1 MGGAGQVEADA
12 MKNVVGMVWE
22 TPSREYSFLVIDQW
36 RNRDTIFF
44 HLVDLASGR
53 QYTAHR
59 VPVHMDLV
67 EKGVLFRDVTD
78 EESAFA
84 MQAIL
89 APETFEK

>member
-1 MGGAGQVEADA
+1 

-22 TPSREYSFLVIDQW
+22 TPNRDYSFLVIDQW
-36 RNRDTIFF
+36 CGRNTIRF

-53 QYTAHR
+53 QYTNHP
-59 VPVHMDLV
+59 VPTHVNLV

-84 MQAIL
+84 MRAML
-89 APETFEK
+89 APETLEK